1 MSTYC
6 IDVCGDTEESNLRR
20 HNIPFEQL
28 RDTLRDMLD
37 QYHRITGE
45 PVNGNDVDDEARDL
59 LADCLI
65 DAANKGIQPTHDNP
79 MSAGDGLVEIWEEPD
94 IMTPQE
100 IYLVVVPAGRDGE
113 CEVPV
118 YAFPTEQMAEQC
130 ARMLQRN
137 EERKRMRNPYGYRGY
152 SYSVSHYAPLM
163 FDHVPD
169 MEELKQEGK

>member
-1 MSTYC
+1 MTTYC
-6 IDVCGDTEESNLRR
+6 IDVCTEESNLRQ

-45 PVNGNDVDDEARDL
+45 PVNGDNVDDEARNL
-59 LADCLI
+59 LANCLI
-65 DAANKGIQPTHDNP
+65 DAADKGIQPTHDNP

-94 IMTPQE
+94 MTPQE

-130 ARMLQRN
+130 ARMLRRN
-137 EERKRMRNPYGYRGY
+137 EERKRMGNPYGYRGY

-169 MEELKQEGK
+169 MEELKQEEK

>member
-1 MSTYC
+1 
-6 IDVCGDTEESNLRR
+6 
-20 HNIPFEQL
+20 
-28 RDTLRDMLD
+28 
-37 QYHRITGE
+37 
-45 PVNGNDVDDEARDL
+45 
-59 LADCLI
+59 
-65 DAANKGIQPTHDNP
+65 
-79 MSAGDGLVEIWEEPD
+79 
-94 IMTPQE
+94 MTSQE

-130 ARMLQRN
+130 AMMLQRN

>member
-1 MSTYC
+1 MTTYC
-6 IDVCGDTEESNLRR
+6 IDVCGEESNIRQ

-28 RDTLRDMLD
+28 RDTLRDLLD

-45 PVNGNDVDDEARDL
+45 PINGNDVDDEARNL
-59 LADCLI
+59 LANCLI

-79 MSAGDGLVEIWEEPD
+79 MSAGDGLVEIWEEP
-94 IMTPQE
+94 PQE
-100 IYLVVVPAGRDGE
+100 IYLVVVPAGRDEE

-118 YAFPTEQMAEQC
+118 YAFPTEQMAEQY

-137 EERKRMRNPYGYRGY
+137 EERKRMRNPYGYRGE

-169 MEELKQEGK
+169 MEELKREGK

>member
-1 MSTYC
+1 MTTYC

-28 RDTLRDMLD
+28 RDNLRDMLAE
-37 QYHRITGE
+37 YHRITGE
-45 PVNGNDVDDEARDL
+45 PVNGDNVDDEARDL

-65 DAANKGIQPTHDNP
+65 DAANKGIRPDCDNP

-94 IMTPQE
+94 APQE
-100 IYLVVVPAGRDGE
+100 IYLVVVPAGRDEE

-169 MEELKQEGK
+169 MEELKREGK